1 MRTYLDCIPC
11 FFRQAL
17 EAARISTRDE
27 KLQKEVLDR
36 VSLKVP
42 EFPLTA
48 TPVEMGEIIHKIIK
62 EVTGNHDPYKE
73 LKKLYNEKALKYYPK
88 LKKLVKN
95 SSDPILM
102 SIKIAIAGNIIDF
115 GPTSNFD
122 LDKSIEEAV
131 KGDFAISDYDT
142 FKDLLN
148 QVDEILYIGD
158 NAGEICF
165 DKILVEEL
173 IAFGKKV
180 TFVVREEPIINDA
193 TMEDAI
199 FCGMDKIARVI
210 SSGSKAPGTIVSHC
224 NKEFQKIFFNSRFI
238 ISKGQGN
245 FETLSDFELPIFF
258 LLKVKCPVI
267 GRELGAKT
275 GDIILKLNP
284 NFRRTLNNKR

>member
-88 LKKLVKN
+88 LKKLVKD
-95 SSDPILM
+95 SSDPLLM

-131 KGDFAISDYDT
+131 KGDFAISDYDV

-148 QVDEILYIGD
+148 RVNEILYIGD

-224 NKEFQKIFFNSRFI
+224 NKEFQQIFFNSRFI

-275 GDIILKLNP
+275 GDIILRLNP
-284 NFRRTLNNKR
+284 NFRKTLNNKR